1 MTEAGLRKYAEAFC
15 QRAPTDW
22 ALAEEIGKGNSASVY
37 RVTCATR
44 HAALKVYHPR
54 FFADDK
60 GEVEKRR
67 VLDQMA
73 LKDHGHPNLI
83 DFFDAGPLEDTYYLL
98 MEYFPWQS
106 LDKQLQTI
114 DRGHIAQ
121 VVSGIAAA
129 AEFLETRNMVHRDIK
144 PANVLVSEDGQ
155 NIKLLDLGVMRPLSA
170 ADSAPETDHGY
181 ALPFVATAQYSSP
194 AYLFREGPATENM
207 WKALTLY
214 QLGAVL
220 HDLLMRQPLFDAEVR
235 TQNRYRVA
243 AAVLSEIPEVHAQ
256 DVPPW
261 LVMLARN
268 CLVKDDGLRLSR
280 VTWRS
285 FHADRRTDLNEL
297 RGRLGLQ
304 QAPAAADGRASEAHA
319 QERLRVRLDKRRDF
333 LIDMCRHVLLREG
346 FPQAGMTSSSER
358 LSRTITFSFVPR
370 AATADVNKTVHF
382 IVRLAAREQSQ
393 EHLDVHLASLLA
405 RTGAPLPDCAGTVIW
420 NSAFEDIVA
429 DAEQLEAVLAEEF
442 VRRYAGAD
450 ERLQTF
456 DSGDDVIVEVTAD
469 ED

>member
-1 MTEAGLRKYAEAFC
+1 MTEAGLREYAEAFC

-44 HAALKVYHPR
+44 DAALKVYHPR
-54 FFADDK
+54 FFADDT

-73 LKDHGHPNLI
+73 LKGHGHPNLI
-83 DFFDAGPLEDTYYLL
+83 DFFEAGPLEDTYYLL

-106 LDKQLQTI
+106 LDKQIHTI
-114 DRGHIAQ
+114 DREHIAQ
-121 VVSGIAAA
+121 IVSGIAAA
-129 AEFLETRNMVHRDIK
+129 AAFLETRNMVHRDIK

-170 ADSAPETDHGY
+170 NDGAPETDHGY

-194 AYLFREGPATENM
+194 AYLFRDGPATEDM
-207 WKALTLY
+207 WKALTVY

-220 HDLLMRQPLFDAEVR
+220 HDLLMQEPLFDAEVR

-243 AAVLSEIPEVHAQ
+243 AAVLSDIPEVHAP

-285 FHADRRTDLNEL
+285 FHADQRTDLNEL

-304 QAPAAADGRASEAHA
+304 QAPAAADGRASGVYA
-319 QERLRVRLDKRRDF
+319 QERLRVRLDERKDF
-333 LIDMCRHVLLREG
+333 LIDICRHVLLREG
-346 FPQAGMTSSSER
+346 FPQAGVTSSSER
-358 LSRTITFSFVPR
+358 LSRTIRCSFVLR
-370 AATADVNKTVHF
+370 AANADLNKEV
-382 IVRLAAREQSQ
+382 QS
-393 EHLDVHLASLLA
+393 LF
-405 RTGAPLPDCAGTVIW
+405 TG
-420 NSAFEDIVA
+420 
-429 DAEQLEAVLAEEF
+429 
-442 VRRYAGAD
+442 
-450 ERLQTF
+450 
-456 DSGDDVIVEVTAD
+456 
-469 ED
+469 